1 MKSGFPSKLHLTFC
15 LLLLAALSSFAQ
27 NTSDGFTKVRPNRWA
42 PNLVN
47 WHEFYSTAIIATDLD
62 FEWDGD
68 YDTSSILFGPPDDGN
83 LALGVN
89 YGFGGGYRFKLGSD
103 VLPQSLGLGMRAEI
117 YPNMFAKYAITIDAK
132 LLAFGTNEMFVS
144 VIGGGE
150 LNIST
155 HLPSKTTEFRSS
167 MYLVDARYKQWEFM
181 WALQSYSDFWFENQF
196 IDEAFSVYRI
206 NYVFIK

>member
-1 MKSGFPSKLHLTFC
+1 MKSDFQAKPYFVLSLF
-15 LLLLAALSSFAQ
+15 LLLSSVLFAQ
-27 NTSDGFTKVRPNRWA
+27 NINDGFTKVRPNRWA

-47 WHEFYSTAIIATDLD
+47 WHEFYSSAIIATDID
-62 FEWDGD
+62 FEWDAD
-68 YDTSSILFGPPDDGN
+68 YDTSSILFGPPDKGN
-83 LALGVN
+83 MALGVS
-89 YGFGGGYRFKLGSD
+89 YGFGGGYRFKLGAD
-103 VLPQSLGLGMRAEI
+103 DIPQSLGLGLRAEI
-117 YPNMFAKYAITIDAK
+117 YPTMFAKYAITIDAK

-150 LNIST
+150 LNVSQ

-167 MYLVDARYKQWEFM
+167 VYLVDARYKQWEFM

-206 NYVFIK
+206 NYLFKR